1 MPENIISSSPSID
14 PVSHLRQEY
23 QTQQALFDA
32 QPALVQRFLEAQA
45 RQLADAITQHASQ
58 VRFSLPDRVVTQP
71 GGQPV
76 VVPAGQREQ
85 AVGKIIDRLTGANL
99 QVNVRQRLLELESAS
114 DPSVAASGTL
124 LRYATVMYMVHS
136 MLPSGRSVTYTAAEG
151 EEIPSIPVSS
161 GKTAR
166 ESAITAASDAIAEE
180 GASDEVGRGE
190 LLVPYVEY
198 ARRFYLPQWVALDDD
213 DHLLVNTMSEAE
225 AHAQSMQRFLNILHA
240 AVYMAPCLVADD
252 EYQQKR
258 YGMLGQIINQ
268 GRALA
273 RYQTREII
281 TTIKRRAAAQ
291 DLNRGLSLSLPFF
304 DDQDL
309 QMKMHAFQVIPGGRI
324 MFVPA
329 FVVRAAREEQAK
341 VAQDTRLNP
350 STRKHLLVGLK
361 MLEEAFSN

>member
-1 MPENIISSSPSID
+1 MPETPLSPFAS
-14 PVSHLRQEY
+14 PVSHLRQEFEG
-23 QTQQALFDA
+23 QQALFDA

-45 RQLADAITQHASQ
+45 RQLADALTQHASQ

-71 GGQPV
+71 GSQPV
-76 VVPAGQREQ
+76 AVPPGQREQ
-85 AVGKIIDRLTGANL
+85 GVGKIIDRLTGANL
-99 QVNVRQRLLELESAS
+99 QVNIRQRLLELESAS
-114 DPSVAASGTL
+114 EPAVAASGML
-124 LRYATVMYMVHS
+124 LRHATVMYMVHS
-136 MLPSGRSVTYTAAEG
+136 MLPAGRSVTYTSAEG
-151 EEIPSIPVSS
+151 EEIPSIPLGGSKV
-161 GKTAR
+161 K

-180 GASDEVGRGE
+180 GATDEAGRGE

-198 ARRFYLPQWVALDDD
+198 ARRFYLPQWVAFDDE
-213 DHLLVNTMSEAE
+213 DHLLVNTLAEAE
-225 AHAQSMQRFLNILHA
+225 AHVQSMQRFLGILHT
-240 AVYMAPCLVADD
+240 AVYLAPCLVADD

-258 YGMLGQIINQ
+258 YGMLGQIISQ

-273 RYQTREII
+273 RYQTRDII
-281 TTIKRRAAAQ
+281 ATIKRRAAAQ

-350 STRKHLLVGLK
+350 STRKHLLAGLK
-361 MLEEAFSN
+361 MLEDAFTN